1 MTDTTTRDRSIEPYL
16 GPQAPQENCPGLFTP
31 PRAPIK
37 GAIARRVVLRAIAGL
52 PVRVEFPD
60 GTSIGAGG
68 VTDPRIV
75 IHRPSEFYARL
86 GADAKI
92 GFGEAYMAGD
102 WDAGPNTDLADLLTP
117 FARNLT
123 TLVPK
128 PLQRLRGL
136 VEHRQPATERP
147 TRAQARENIRRH
159 YDLSN
164 ELFASFL
171 DESLSYSSA
180 LFEEGDDLL
189 SAQRRKIDAVLDR
202 AGVRPGCALLEIGT
216 GWGELAIQAAR
227 RGAQVTSITLSTE
240 QRDLA
245 LRRVAAAGVS
255 DRVRILLADY
265 RDITGHYDAIV
276 SVEMIEAVGLRYW
289 PVFFAT
295 LDRLLRPGGS
305 IGLQSITMPHDRML
319 ATRNSYTWIHKYIF
333 PGGIVPSVEA
343 IERTIHAHTS
353 LAIVDRRDFGADYAT
368 TLRSW
373 RQTFLTNWP
382 MIAGDRFDPA
392 FRRMWEFYLAYSEAG
407 FRAGHLGVSQFSLT
421 RKDSTLRSGSRPA
434 APEPDSRPTD

>member
-1 MTDTTTRDRSIEPYL
+1 MTETATRDRSIEPCL
-16 GPQAPQENCPGLFTP
+16 GLQARQENWPGLFTP
-31 PRAPIK
+31 PKAPMK
-37 GAIARRVVLRAIAGL
+37 GAIAKRVVQHAVAGL
-52 PVRVEFPD
+52 PLRVRFPD
-60 GTSIGAGG
+60 GTWVGAGG
-68 VTDPRIV
+68 AADPHMV
-75 IHRPSEFYARL
+75 IHRPAEFYARL
-86 GADAKI
+86 GVDAKI

-102 WDAGPNTDLADLLTP
+102 WDAGPDTDLADLLTP

-128 PLQRLRGL
+128 PLQLLRGF
-136 VEHRQPATERP
+136 VEGRQPATEKP
-147 TRAQARENIRRH
+147 TRSQARENIRRH

-171 DESLSYSSA
+171 DETLSYSSA
-180 LFEEGDDLL
+180 LFDEGDDLPT
-189 SAQRRKIDAVLDR
+189 AQRRKIAAVLDL
-202 AGVRPGCALLEIGT
+202 ADVGPGCALLEIGT

-227 RGAQVTSITLSTE
+227 RGAHVTSVTLSTE

-245 LRRVAAAGVS
+245 LRRVAAAGMS

-295 LDRLLRPGGS
+295 LDRLLRPGGR
-305 IGLQSITMPHDRML
+305 IGLQSITMPHDRMW

-333 PGGIVPSVEA
+333 PGGKVPSIEA
-343 IERTIHAHTS
+343 IERTLHAHTS

-368 TLRSW
+368 TLRCW
-373 RQTFLTNWP
+373 RQTFLANWP
-382 MIAGDRFDPA
+382 MIAGDRFDPV

-407 FRAGHLGVSQFSLT
+407 FRSGHLGVSQFAVQRGDARPS
-421 RKDSTLRSGSRPA
+421 STPPAFPSSG
-434 APEPDSRPTD
+434 